1 VIRRLAALLL
11 AVVWPGF
18 VWADGVE
25 RIDVDKRDNVYF
37 VEVVVSAPV
46 PVTVAWDVM
55 TGYEQLPRFIPDI
68 KESRVIARQDG
79 RVTIEQKGVTSVGP
93 LSWDWQSVREIEL
106 RPMERI
112 VSRQISGKNKR
123 SLSTTEF
130 AGHGPATRLTYRS
143 EMEPGYW
150 VPDFISRSLIVSR
163 IREHFEVMLAEMKR
177 RHVATGAVGAVLV
190 KVP

>member
-1 VIRRLAALLL
+1 MIRRLAALLL
-11 AVVWPGF
+11 VVVWPGF
-18 VWADGVE
+18 VWADSVE
-25 RIDVDKRDNVYF
+25 RVDVDKRGDVYF
-37 VEVVVSAPV
+37 VEVVVNAPV

-55 TGYEQLPRFIPDI
+55 TDYDHMTRFIPDI
-68 KESRVIARQDG
+68 KESRVVARQGG
-79 RVTIEQKGVTSVGP
+79 RVTIEQKGVTSLGP
-93 LSWDWQSVREIEL
+93 MNWDWQSVREVEL
-106 RPMERI
+106 RPMEKT

-130 AGHGPATRLTYRS
+130 AGDGVTTRLTYRS
-143 EMEPGYW
+143 EVEPGFW

-177 RHVATGAVGAVLV
+177 RNVATAASGDVLV